1 MYLSKE
7 EEAILDGERGEG
19 PRIAMGI
26 LAKVGD
32 MYGAK
37 RLIPVES
44 AHVVESSYQLTGDS
58 GIEVFDKLIEAG
70 ARVSVPTTTDPCAID
85 FERWREFRIDEGYA
99 HKQIELANRIVRIG
113 CAPTWCCTPYAHANV
128 PKFGDHLAW
137 SESNAVAY
145 VNSVVGART
154 NRYCAY
160 LDSMAAIIGKT
171 PEFGLHLDE
180 NRRGTVVV
188 RMKGISELRDED
200 YPVLG
205 YYLGSE
211 LGNEIPVI
219 MDMPK
224 GANPDR
230 LKALGAAGAAVGSL
244 AMYHIVGLT
253 PEARTL
259 EEALGGDKP
268 RDVVEFDRRALE
280 STREK
285 MCSASGGKVDLVAT
299 GCPHASLGH
308 IQRLVRL
315 MEGRR
320 VKRGVEFWVSMSKYM
335 ERLIREMGY
344 LDALTA
350 SGIRVIADTCCNNA
364 PLRQWGFKTMVTDSG
379 KYAYY
384 APTNLGVDVALTS
397 LEGCVR
403 AAVEGEL

>member
-1 MYLSKE
+1 LYLTKE
-7 EEAILDGERGEG
+7 EEAMLDGERGEG
-19 PRIAMGI
+19 LAIAMRI

-32 MYGAK
+32 MYGAE
-37 RLIPVES
+37 RLIPIES
-44 AHVVESSYQLTGDS
+44 AHIVESSYQLTGDS
-58 GIEVFDKLIEAG
+58 GIEVFDRLIEAG
-70 ARVSVPTTTDPCAID
+70 ARVSVPATTDPCAID
-85 FERWREFRIDEGYA
+85 FERWRELGIDEGYA
-99 HKQIELANRIVRIG
+99 HRQIELARRIVRIG
-113 CAPTWCCTPYAHANV
+113 CAPTWCCTPYLHANV
-128 PKFGDHLAW
+128 PKFGDQLAW

-145 VNSVVGART
+145 VNSVIGART

-160 LDSMAAIIGKT
+160 LDTMAAIAGRI

-180 NRRGTVVV
+180 NRKGTVVV

-219 MDMPK
+219 VDMPK

-230 LKALGAAGAAVGSL
+230 LKALGAAGAAAGSL

-268 RDVVEFDRRALE
+268 KDRLEFDKRTLE
-280 STREK
+280 STRER
-285 MCSASGGKVDLVAT
+285 MCSASGGEVDLVAT
-299 GCPHASLGH
+299 GCPHASLGQ

-320 VKRGVEFWVSMSKYM
+320 VKDGVEFWVSMSKYM
-335 ERLIREMGY
+335 ERLIGEMGY

-350 SGIRVIADTCCNNA
+350 SGIRVISDTCCNNA
-364 PLRQWGFKTMVTDSG
+364 PLRQWGFKRMVTDSG

-384 APTNLGVDVALTS
+384 APTNLGVEVAFTS

-403 AAVEGEL
+403 AAVEGVL